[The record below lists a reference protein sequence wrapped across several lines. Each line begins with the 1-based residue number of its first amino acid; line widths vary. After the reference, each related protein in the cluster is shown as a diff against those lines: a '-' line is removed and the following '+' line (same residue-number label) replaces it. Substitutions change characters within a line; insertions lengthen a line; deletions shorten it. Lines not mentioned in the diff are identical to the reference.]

1 MLPKNYIKPTEYAA
15 GGATKKKTKS
25 GSPKPTNPSLW
36 SRAKALAKQKFD
48 VYPSAYANGW
58 AAKWYK
64 ENGGGWS
71 GGSNKKADG
80 GPVNKVNALL
90 NSLSEYDTKMS
101 DSERRFMYQ
110 QQLDKRRQA
119 LFNENSRVERVRKNV
134 LPAAKELAEVS
145 KKILDQQGPEAIEA
159 FDYFQEML
167 NPEGETDA
175 ERKTFLRQKINNAPA
190 LLKEALPGGG
200 SYNLFLMD
208 SNKYTPGRELYCT
221 PYGCFTYQKAGA
233 KDVPTIGGNL
243 GLVSGAK
250 SGKYP
255 FEIIPQQE
263 AEPGD
268 LGLLVDQ
275 APADYGDP
283 NSRLI
288 FRPHHTTIVS
298 ETNPQDP
305 NSIRAYNAV
314 GGSRLRFRDTP
325 VTADEIQY
333 LRYVGQSPRMEEE
346 LESNLTAQQAI
357 LQDNNIFPT
366 LPTAGP
372 QAISNTQISERTPV
386 EINPTNVPNPRS
398 RGLGSIFPSLKRAM
412 GGPVN
417 YQQGGSPDRLMQIQ
431 NGGTHEESSLGGVP
445 MGTDAE
451 GNQVLVEEGETVRKG
466 SESDFVFSD
475 RLRLTKQDAE
485 EFAID
490 KKFVGQTFAD
500 ISKKLETR
508 SRRKNDPIDK
518 QTVDIQLNRL
528 EEAQEVFKQRKLA
541 EAQEMYGGS
550 REPSPEQSMEPPMG
564 SPMGAPQGPSPEEMA
579 IMQAMQQGA
588 AGMGPQGMGQPSPE
602 MMPPQGPP
610 QMMNYGGLIYA
621 NGGPTQTQ
629 AQTNL
634 DNYFRSLE
642 HTSGI
647 NDPRAPKRTMHY
659 DESLDYFYRDE
670 AGNIINTDLGQP
682 LSPEDQMI
690 ANAQTSASSTA
701 AVAAAPVTTN
711 DAVSTQPAVQPAP
724 VVNNQ
729 GAAAPTAGLPN
740 ITSLGT
746 PPAIDYG
753 GTGLY
758 STAEVIP
765 SGSSMPFGPLGANR
779 GTQPEMPTYETPLWV
794 TGMQGA
800 PVVSN
805 LLSSAFLPE
814 GFNYE
819 DYRVSPDDTIIQ
831 KPDITPDLQDI
842 DKMTQMG
849 RNAISARATSTGEL
863 LVGLSRLTAMGMAE
877 MGKIRNQQYS
887 DYLQQLE
894 AQKLRNLQIAQM
906 NSQTRSAVDAAN
918 VDLEKERLNLI
929 NAAATE
935 ASKVADALRQEN
947 LSKYEIG
954 VLYKMYPYLTQYNP
968 E

>member
-36 SRAKALAKQKFD
+36 SRAKSLAKQKFD

-71 GGSNKKADG
+71 GGSNKKAG
-80 GPVNKVNALL
+80 
-90 NSLSEYDTKMS
+90 
-101 DSERRFMYQ
+101 
-110 QQLDKRRQA
+110 
-119 LFNENSRVERVRKNV
+119 
-134 LPAAKELAEVS
+134 
-145 KKILDQQGPEAIEA
+145 
-159 FDYFQEML
+159 
-167 NPEGETDA
+167 
-175 ERKTFLRQKINNAPA
+175 
-190 LLKEALPGGG
+190 
-200 SYNLFLMD
+200 
-208 SNKYTPGRELYCT
+208 
-221 PYGCFTYQKAGA
+221 
-233 KDVPTIGGNL
+233 
-243 GLVSGAK
+243 
-250 SGKYP
+250 
-255 FEIIPQQE
+255 
-263 AEPGD
+263 
-268 LGLLVDQ
+268 
-275 APADYGDP
+275 
-283 NSRLI
+283 
-288 FRPHHTTIVS
+288 
-298 ETNPQDP
+298 
-305 NSIRAYNAV
+305 
-314 GGSRLRFRDTP
+314 
-325 VTADEIQY
+325 
-333 LRYVGQSPRMEEE
+333 
-346 LESNLTAQQAI
+346 
-357 LQDNNIFPT
+357 
-366 LPTAGP
+366 
-372 QAISNTQISERTPV
+372 
-386 EINPTNVPNPRS
+386 
-398 RGLGSIFPSLKRAM
+398 

-621 NGGPTQTQ
+621 NGGPTD
-629 AQTNL
+629 L
-634 DNYFRSLE
+634 SKVDPKKLE
-642 HTSGI
+642 EVLY
-647 NDPRAPKRTMHY
+647 N
-659 DESLDYFYRDE
+659 
-670 AGNIINTDLGQP
+670 AGINTDYLLRSLGAMPSRDDGGDYGYLYRETDALAGLGVDNVPASEADLMGRYNKLTSYPRFQEFP
-682 LSPEDQMI
+682 PDELGALLAIQAFNADPNLRKKMAESYGSRFDWNEGGPPPSTIEEILPFLNNRYPQQSAQTASQMPVVSDP
-690 ANAQTSASSTA
+690 NAQTSASSTVA
-701 AVAAAPVTTN
+701 APNTTTSATAAAPVIAN
-711 DAVSTQPAVQPAP
+711 AAAPAQSAVQPAQ

-729 GAAAPTAGLPN
+729 GAAAPEEGNL
-740 ITSLGT
+740 
-746 PPAIDYG
+746 
-753 GTGLY
+753 
-758 STAEVIP
+758 VIP
-765 SGSSMPFGPLGANR
+765 SGSNRGLLAALESMPGPLGANR
-779 GTQPEMPTYETPLWV
+779 GTQPEMPSYETPLWV

-800 PVVSN
+800 PVATN
-805 LLSSAFLPE
+805 LLSSILSPK

-849 RNAISARATSTGEL
+849 RQAITARATSTGEL
-863 LVGLSRLTAMGMAE
+863 LVGLSRLTSIGMAE
-877 MGKIRNQQYS
+877 IGKVRNQQYS

-894 AQKLRNLQIAQM
+894 AQKLRNLQLAQF
-906 NSQTRSAVDAAN
+906 NSQTKGAVDAAN
-918 VDLEKERLNLI
+918 ADLEKERLSLI

-947 LSKYEIG
+947 LSKYEIE